1 MQWTESGGLRTWNHL
16 TICNS
21 TLSTRQNRKILQ
33 KNIAEEYVKESGQN
47 YVYLTKTR
55 IIDVASLMRMCEKP
69 KSAVSI
75 AKTEITGDVTWVD
88 RKQEE
93 WRLKQM

>member
-1 MQWTESGGLRTWNHL
+1 M
-16 TICNS
+16 
-21 TLSTRQNRKILQ
+21 
-33 KNIAEEYVKESGQN
+33 
-47 YVYLTKTR
+47 YLTKTR

-69 KSAVSI
+69 QSAVSI